1 VGFSSRKATSKKN
14 DATRQPPLSAWLHLA
29 HHSPC
34 YQKICSNR
42 SSRSMVRQAH
52 HDRLDHPLVP
62 SIKLRTGS
70 ELCRR
75 MRSVQTVKHQSRFQ
89 TFHSRVP
96 IVPNVRGIKTK
107 EGRTSTFR
115 EFSKHR
121 NEPYSVKVSGV
132 WRRCHRRC
140 LLTGV
145 KKGRWSEA
153 IAVGSF
159 AFVEKIKGEL
169 GSKAMHREVEV
180 FEGTHVLRE
189 ESEVYGFKSAGEK
202 ESLSPENTVFWNE
215 SFEDGRT

>member
-1 VGFSSRKATSKKN
+1 MGFSSRKATSKKN

-96 IVPNVRGIKTK
+96 IVRGIKTK

-153 IAVGSF
+153 LPLA
-159 AFVEKIKGEL
+159 AL
-169 GSKAMHREVEV
+169 LLLRRSKASSAAKRCIVKSKC
-180 FEGTHVLRE
+180 LRE
-189 ESEVYGFKSAGEK
+189 RMCYAKKVRSMASNPRAKKS
-202 ESLSPENTVFWNE
+202 L
-215 SFEDGRT
+215 